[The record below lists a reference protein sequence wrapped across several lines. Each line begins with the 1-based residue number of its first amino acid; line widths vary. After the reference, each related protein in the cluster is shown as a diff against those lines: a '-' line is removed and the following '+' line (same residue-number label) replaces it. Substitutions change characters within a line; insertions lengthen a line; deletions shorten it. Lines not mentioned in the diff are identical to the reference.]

1 MTSFTSIP
9 ILDLSLAR
17 SEDTKPGFLNELRHA
32 LIEVGFL
39 YIKNTG
45 ISSELIDRVKKLG
58 VEFFDIPEDEKL
70 RLEMKNSPHFLGY
83 SRLGNEITRFAV
95 DWREQIDIG
104 TELPAPKP
112 EDPRYRYLVG
122 PNIWVKDELLPGFRA
137 TYEQYMKEMADMS
150 LFFTGL
156 IAEAIGLPRDA
167 FDKYFEGVKGDRQQH
182 KLKIVK
188 YPDLGQLKGGTGQGV
203 GPHKDSMLSSYLLQ
217 VTPHKGLQVQN
228 SDGLWIDC
236 PPIDGTFVVAI
247 GQGMEAITQGVC
259 TSTTHRV
266 LSPAPGSGARF
277 SIPFF
282 QGVSY
287 DASFED
293 MNVPEAV
300 LALKRQILGGSKD
313 SIEFTFKKDRFK
325 HLGEATLLNRIKSHP
340 DVGEKYYPDLLEMIR
355 EREARDAEELER
367 QRQARE
373 ELKGSAGQEIGV
385 H

>member
-1 MTSFTSIP
+1 
-9 ILDLSLAR
+9 
-17 SEDTKPGFLNELRHA
+17 
-32 LIEVGFL
+32 
-39 YIKNTG
+39 
-45 ISSELIDRVKKLG
+45 
-58 VEFFDIPEDEKL
+58 
-70 RLEMKNSPHFLGY
+70 
-83 SRLGNEITRFAV
+83 
-95 DWREQIDIG
+95 
-104 TELPAPKP
+104 
-112 EDPRYRYLVG
+112 
-122 PNIWVKDELLPGFRA
+122 
-137 TYEQYMKEMADMS
+137 
-150 LFFTGL
+150 
-156 IAEAIGLPRDA
+156 
-167 FDKYFEGVKGDRQQH
+167 
-182 KLKIVK
+182 
-188 YPDLGQLKGGTGQGV
+188 
-203 GPHKDSMLSSYLLQ
+203 
-217 VTPHKGLQVQN
+217 
-228 SDGLWIDC
+228 
-236 PPIDGTFVVAI
+236 
-247 GQGMEAITQGVC
+247 MEAITQGVC

-300 LALKRQILGGSKD
+300 LALKRQIVGGSKD

-340 DVGEKYYPDLLEMIR
+340 DVGEKYYPDLLEKIR